1 MKTFLILRFY
11 EHIELSKLWQHMQLV
26 QGVFIKRSVPQIMY
40 WIEFF
45 KEYGLDDERGKE
57 YAKKF
62 EENRYFASYLLSNPF
77 ILKFLLTSRALGWS
91 EENIKTFGE
100 SFYF

>member
-1 MKTFLILRFY
+1 
-11 EHIELSKLWQHMQLV
+11 MQLV

-45 KEYGLDDERGKE
+45 EEYGLDDERGKE

-62 EENRYFASYLLSNPF
+62 EENSSFASS
-77 ILKFLLTSRALGWS
+77 FLRDH
-91 EENIKTFGE
+91 
-100 SFYF
+100 